1 MKTRHAAHHVPVTAV
16 RATPGRLPY
25 GIRVV
30 GPTYAGAMAT
40 IERADGAADFTADPC
55 ETG

>member
-1 MKTRHAAHHVPVTAV
+1 MPLV
-16 RATPGRLPY
+16 RRPY
-25 GIRVV
+25 GNGAL

-40 IERADGAADFTADPC
+40 IERADGAADFTADRAAGFTADPC